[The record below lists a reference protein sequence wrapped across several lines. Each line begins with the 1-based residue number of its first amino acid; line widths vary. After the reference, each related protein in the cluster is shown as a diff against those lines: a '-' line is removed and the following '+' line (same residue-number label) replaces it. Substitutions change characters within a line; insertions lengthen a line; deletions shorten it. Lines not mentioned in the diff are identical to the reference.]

1 MPNVHTTTISFPNYS
16 IPTPLQTKRVESTI
30 AQCYAAATL
39 LNLSRPVSAVRE
51 FYELLNTRATRALAS
66 TTFVPSARDTPL
78 LTFARTLDP
87 SNKTLFRYSQFNHRP
102 VPRRNFHPSRFSNSK
117 ETIDSWGGREM
128 NEAKCHSQRSKRR
141 RNNRRAVQL
150 RLTLARLPV
159 PLPRLLNEALRLNI
173 DTRLRHA
180 GHLSAVSLFLRLRV
194 NSYSKYRDK
203 WSFACEQVKM
213 NESRVCISA
222 FGIVSAKRN
231 GRDLNLGIFVK
242 RLREREKTLDRISTR
257 PIRSRVSVRSTYVS
271 QARSIVC
278 RARIRGWI
286 GLSKI

>member
-1 MPNVHTTTISFPNYS
+1 
-16 IPTPLQTKRVESTI
+16 
-30 AQCYAAATL
+30 
-39 LNLSRPVSAVRE
+39 
-51 FYELLNTRATRALAS
+51 
-66 TTFVPSARDTPL
+66 
-78 LTFARTLDP
+78 
-87 SNKTLFRYSQFNHRP
+87 
-102 VPRRNFHPSRFSNSK
+102 
-117 ETIDSWGGREM
+117 M

-180 GHLSAVSLFLRLRV
+180 GHLSVVSLFLRLRV

-231 GRDLNLGIFVK
+231 GRDLNFGGFLLNV
-242 RLREREKTLDRISTR
+242 
-257 PIRSRVSVRSTYVS
+257 
-271 QARSIVC
+271 
-278 RARIRGWI
+278 
-286 GLSKI
+286 